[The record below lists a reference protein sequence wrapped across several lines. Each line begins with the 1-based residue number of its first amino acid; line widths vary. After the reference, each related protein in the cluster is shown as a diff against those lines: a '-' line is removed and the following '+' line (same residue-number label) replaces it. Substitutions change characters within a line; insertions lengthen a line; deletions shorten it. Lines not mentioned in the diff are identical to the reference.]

1 MSRNETL
8 RQELLDMRERDQ
20 TMRKTIMARYGYD
33 TPFSAEDAAWF
44 EAIDAANT
52 ARMKEI
58 IAEHGWPGQI
68 AVGQD
73 GATSAWLL
81 VQHAD
86 KAPEFQRRCLELMQ
100 QAVAVGEASASN
112 FAYLTDRVR
121 VAEGQPQIY
130 GTQNRA
136 VDGKVV
142 SEEIEDAA
150 QVDNRRAAVGLGPI
164 AEYLASMNKE

>member
-112 FAYLTDRVR
+112 FL
-121 VAEGQPQIY
+121 I
-130 GTQNRA
+130 
-136 VDGKVV
+136 
-142 SEEIEDAA
+142 
-150 QVDNRRAAVGLGPI
+150 
-164 AEYLASMNKE
+164 

>member
-33 TPFSAEDAAWF
+33 TPFSAEDAA
-44 EAIDAANT
+44 
-52 ARMKEI
+52 
-58 IAEHGWPGQI
+58 
-68 AVGQD
+68 VGQD
-73 GATSAWLL
+73 GAISAWLL

-86 KAPEFQRRCLELMQ
+86 KDPEFQRRCLELMQ

-121 VAEGQPQIY
+121 VAEGRPQLC
-130 GTQNRA
+130 GTQNRV

-142 SEEIEDAA
+142 SAEIEDAA
-150 QVDNRRAAVGLGPI
+150 QVDDRRAAVGLGPV